1 MSGVQDPVKGLM
13 VFRGQKPFSDW
24 HSLQSVVS
32 CCVVMCWLVLL
43 VLVAPLVA
51 TSRITSDTINLGSLT
66 VCYWR
71 ELTRCCP
78 YYYTHFI
85 YYAGVGRRRWPL
97 LSNAGMSQQELQEA
111 GEERR
116 ARRERFRDRQ
126 MERDTRR
133 LP

>member
-32 CCVVMCWLVLL
+32 C
-43 VLVAPLVA
+43 
-51 TSRITSDTINLGSLT
+51 
-66 VCYWR
+66 
-71 ELTRCCP
+71 
-78 YYYTHFI
+78 
-85 YYAGVGRRRWPL
+85 VGRRRWPL

>member
-1 MSGVQDPVKGLM
+1 MPRPASSISTLVTAQLPKSP
-13 VFRGQKPFSDW
+13 Q
-24 HSLQSVVS
+24 VVEGE
-32 CCVVMCWLVLL
+32 
-43 VLVAPLVA
+43 
-51 TSRITSDTINLGSLT
+51 TSASYLN
-66 VCYWR
+66 
-71 ELTRCCP
+71 
-78 YYYTHFI
+78 
-85 YYAGVGRRRWPL
+85 GVGRRRWPL